1 MQYTHLLVLLTNPG
15 AVSDVAAEI
24 AGGGSVWEGNGKFNV
39 GVTNRM
45 NK

>member
-1 MQYTHLLVLLTNPG
+1 MTVFTNSG
-15 AVSDVAAEI
+15 VVSDVTAEI
-24 AGGGSVWEGNGKFNV
+24 VGGGSVWEGNEKSNV